1 MTTNAV
7 PLDSLA
13 QRIAQQQSELEELR
27 RELENRQDHLARLKE
42 KKEALEQSLHSLDA
56 EIEAVSQGKSPAHA
70 VGKAQAKPATPASPI
85 IVGSPK
91 KMAPSPVNAKP
102 PKRMA
107 DLLVDI
113 IREAK
118 APLTAKAIAA
128 ELQRRGFFTTSP
140 NLPRI
145 VQVRLNE
152 LVHEGVLR
160 RDQAG
165 VVFGKPTG
173 GSKAKTASSKKGR
186 TKGRAPKGSYR
197 EGQDGRNQASLR
209 SIVTEIL
216 AKSTRP
222 LPARELG
229 ERAKAK
235 GYVSE
240 SKDFASV
247 LRALL
252 SKMNNVESVPG
263 EGYRLK
269 R

>member
-13 QRIAQQQSELEELR
+13 QRIAQQQSELEALR
-27 RELENRQDHLARLKE
+27 RELESRQDHLARLKE
-42 KKEALEQSLHSLDA
+42 KKEALEQSLHSLDS
-56 EIEAVSQGKSPAHA
+56 EIDAVSQGKSPPHA
-70 VGKAQAKPATPASPI
+70 AGKPQAKPAAPASPI
-85 IVGSPK
+85 IVRSPK
-91 KMAPSPVNAKP
+91 NIAPSPVSAKP

-118 APLTAKAIAA
+118 APLIAKTLAA
-128 ELQRRGFFTTSP
+128 ELQRQGFFTTSP
-140 NLPRI
+140 NLLRI

-152 LVHEGVLR
+152 LVREGVLR

-165 VVFGKPTG
+165 VVLGKPIR
-173 GSKAKTASSKKGR
+173 GSKAKTADSKKGR
-186 TKGRAPKGSYR
+186 TNGGGPKGSFR
-197 EGQDGRNQASLR
+197 VGQAGKMQPSLR

-229 ERAKAK
+229 ERAKVK

-269 R
+269 K